1 MSFSGLQKRAKNT
14 EKNEGGRFKRKKR
27 FGKSLGSKAPSMF
40 LNILDRK
47 LKKYEESLKKINTWS
62 VKASQYNHIED
73 SFVKKKLSKRW
84 NTIAGIRVQRD
95 MYSAFLIMN
104 VSSDLKTI
112 DKEKCEKRYINFIE
126 LHDKEV
132 EKLSGNKN
140 LSSIAI

>member
-1 MSFSGLQKRAKNT
+1 MSFSGLQKRVKKT
-14 EKNEGGRFKRKKR
+14 EKNSEGKFKRKKR
-27 FGKSLGSKAPSMF
+27 FGKSLGNKAPSMF

-47 LKKYEESLKKINTWS
+47 LKKYEESLKKIDTWS
-62 VKASQYNHIED
+62 AKASQYDHIED
-73 SFVKKKLSKRW
+73 SYIKKKLSKRW
-84 NTIAGIRVQRD
+84 NIIDGRRVQRD

-104 VSSDLKTI
+104 ILSDLKTI

-132 EKLSGNKN
+132 ERLSGNRN